1 MRSCCTVARSHRP
14 GRVVVRVSC
23 VSECEWSVS
32 PPPVQ
37 VSWFYRSLLVW
48 PLQQLYSF
56 FSLQLPRNDDGE
68 EINGHSLTSGSQ
80 LSARFSNCLFFS
92 PPFSTI
98 VQKHPTDFLV
108 PPLYPPSVRS
118 LPFLHATHTHTH
130 THTHSQVKCLCGCLC
145 ASVRVGTVV
154 WHCLFSTQPSQP
166 VRLFSPARH
175 ISIGKEKQN
184 EFSSISLTTRTLEG
198 LMIGLLHKVEANQAY
213 TDRNPLAGVL
223 LVRVCLLCV
232 SVSIVWAAGI
242 FGLVPL
248 RLLTPS

>member
-92 PPFSTI
+92 PPFSAI

-108 PPLYPPSVRS
+108 PPLYPPQYALYRFYTPHTLTHIHTLTHKSSVCVGACVRVFEWE
-118 LPFLHATHTHTH
+118 L
-130 THTHSQVKCLCGCLC
+130 LCGIVYFQLNRLSP
-145 ASVRVGTVV
+145 SVF
-154 WHCLFSTQPSQP
+154 L
-166 VRLFSPARH
+166 VRLDTFQS
-175 ISIGKEKQN
+175 EKKN
-184 EFSSISLTTRTLEG
+184 KT
-198 LMIGLLHKVEANQAY
+198 N
-213 TDRNPLAGVL
+213 
-223 LVRVCLLCV
+223 
-232 SVSIVWAAGI
+232 SVQ
-242 FGLVPL
+242 FN
-248 RLLTPS
+248 